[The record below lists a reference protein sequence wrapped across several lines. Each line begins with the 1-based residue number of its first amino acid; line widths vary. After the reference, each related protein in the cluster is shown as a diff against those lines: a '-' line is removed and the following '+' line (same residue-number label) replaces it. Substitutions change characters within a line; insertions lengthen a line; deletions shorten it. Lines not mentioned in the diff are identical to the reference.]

1 MTCAG
6 LDKGRK
12 KDLRTFSEGY
22 DNKTYYMGRSNNR
35 IKIYNKKIE
44 SNLDYELTRVE
55 ITSKIDF
62 KVKDIFF
69 YSYNVKLPEIYLNDY
84 LYSFSDYEDK
94 TLLAI
99 LYAVQNGYSLNDLTR
114 RYKDK
119 VKGLLEGG
127 HKIELSNKCCTQAIF
142 NCINYIFKE

>member
-1 MTCAG
+1 
-6 LDKGRK
+6 
-12 KDLRTFSEGY
+12 
-22 DNKTYYMGRSNNR
+22 MGRSNNR

-84 LYSFSDYEDK
+84 LYTFSDYEDK

-99 LYAVQNGYSLNDLTR
+99 LYAVQNGYSLNDLSR

-119 VKGLLEGG
+119 IKGLLEGG
-127 HKIELSNKCCTQAIF
+127 YKIELSNKCCTQAIF
-142 NCINYIFKE
+142 NCVNFIFKE